1 MTEWF
6 EDPCR
11 TELTVVRSFDCRVKT
26 QGSADVLEDCR
37 KTLTKLIVDI
47 PYINP
52 LGGSAAMRFGW
63 CESLLYLEFPDLF
76 SNSQKQVVYTVKS
89 PSIMGPIHADVLR
102 FYTQL
107 KGPGWDK
114 PLFRSILS
122 RMFSQGKCLEDRRH
136 QITVTD
142 RVVDSEHILR
152 WVTKRYQR
160 DGLGVLE
167 DTPYRSAM
175 CQY

>member
-6 EDPCR
+6 EESGHTD
-11 TELTVVRSFDCRVKT
+11 LTVIRSYDYHVKT
-26 QGSADVLEDCR
+26 QGTRRTLEDCR
-37 KTLTKLIVDI
+37 KSLTKLIVDI

-52 LGGSAAMRFGW
+52 LGGSETLRFGW

-76 SNSQKQVVYTVKS
+76 SNSQKRVVYTVQS
-89 PSIMGPIHADVLR
+89 PEAIGSIHSDVLR
-102 FYTQL
+102 FHTQL
-107 KGPGWDK
+107 RGAGWDK

-122 RMFSQGKCLEDRRH
+122 RMLSQGECLEDRH
-136 QITVTD
+136 YQLTVTD
-142 RVVDSEHILR
+142 RIVDSDCILR

-160 DGLGVLE
+160 DGQGVLE
-167 DTPYRSAM
+167 NTPYRSAM